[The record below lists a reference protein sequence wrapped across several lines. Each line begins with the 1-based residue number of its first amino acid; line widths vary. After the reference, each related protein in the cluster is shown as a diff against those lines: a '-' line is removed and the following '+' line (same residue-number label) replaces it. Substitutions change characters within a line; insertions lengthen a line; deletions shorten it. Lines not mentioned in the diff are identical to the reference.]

1 MESFGGDLSYLPLQ
15 AFVFAEVL
23 DEVLDDDRL
32 PAGDAELAL
41 ADGEAP

>member
-1 MESFGGDLSYLPLQ
+1 MESFGGDLGYLPLQ

-23 DEVLDDDRL
+23 NDDRL
-32 PAGDAELAL
+32 HAGDAELAL